1 MTPRTPPI
9 PRTLLVVARSFDE
22 RLTAQRVAAAIARGL
37 QAGGWQTD
45 LCPIDAGE
53 APPAESAGRVR
64 ALLDDLDFDARMRA
78 ARAVILAER
87 SLQEDTLAGSA
98 AFEIATRARQAG
110 VPAYVVTAENRLDS
124 FDARILDL
132 QAILEAGSARSL
144 RAAGRRLA
152 GLL

>member
-1 MTPRTPPI
+1 MTPRTPPL

-22 RLTAQRVAAAIARGL
+22 RLTAQRVAAAIAGGL
-37 QAGGWQTD
+37 QAGGWPTD
-45 LCPIDAGE
+45 LCPIDPGQ
-53 APPAESAGRVR
+53 APPAGSAGGVR
-64 ALLDDLDFDARMRA
+64 ELLDDLDFDARMRA

-87 SLQEDTLAGSA
+87 RLQEDTLAGSA

-110 VPAYVVTAENRLDS
+110 VPTYALTAENRLDS

-144 RAAGRRLA
+144 QAAGRRLA